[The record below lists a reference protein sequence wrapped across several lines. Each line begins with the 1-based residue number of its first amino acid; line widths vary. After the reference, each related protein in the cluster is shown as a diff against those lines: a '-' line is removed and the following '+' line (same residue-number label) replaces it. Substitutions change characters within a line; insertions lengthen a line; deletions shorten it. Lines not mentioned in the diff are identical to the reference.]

1 MTFAA
6 GGAMSKRA
14 RAHKV
19 RAIFSAPALPLIC
32 GSVLVLLALASLI
45 TGPLLDLDSAHQPPV
60 PHTPESASIPLIRA
74 PSQPANV
81 SINVKRTPSEAIWS
95 SKLAPYFHGCS
106 SSKSSFSRKI
116 SETQSNGYLLIQ
128 TSGGLNQQ
136 RTGIIDAVV
145 VARIL
150 NATLVVPQL
159 DHKSFWKD
167 SSNFSDIF
175 DVEWF
180 ISTLAK
186 DVKIIKELPAI
197 LHKKVYSARV
207 PRRCKPEYFL
217 AKTLPILRKKK
228 ALRLGKFDYRLS
240 NRLEEDLQ
248 KLRCRVNYHALHF
261 TWAVESMG
269 QKLVERL
276 RQKSGRY
283 IALHLRF
290 EPDMLAFSGCYYGGG
305 EKEVRELGLMRKRWK
320 TLHKRNPEKE
330 RRNGKCPLTP
340 EEVGVM
346 LKALGFESDSHLYVA
361 SGEVYGGETT
371 LAPLKQMFPN
381 YHTKESLAMEGEL
394 KPFAQYSSRMA
405 AIDYIVCDESNVF
418 IANNNGNMARILA
431 GRRRY
436 FGHKRTI
443 RPNAK
448 RLGSLFL
455 AKPNMTWDAFS
466 SKLQKVQRGFMGEPK
481 EMRPGRG
488 QFFENPSACICEI
501 PSVKE
506 KMKALQQQE
515 EMADD
520 QEQDKEQHTSSVND
534 FEGEDDEDQDVD
546 PDLED
551 IGFMQQEEMEQ
562 EDNELGSAE
571 DVEAENITLLSD

>member
-1 MTFAA
+1 MP
-6 GGAMSKRA
+6 KRS
-14 RAHKV
+14 RGHKV
-19 RAIFSAPALPLIC
+19 RAAPALLLLC
-32 GSVLVLLALASLI
+32 GSVLSLLALASLI
-45 TGPLLDLDSAHQPPV
+45 TGPLLDLDTPYHPPLSYK
-60 PHTPESASIPLIRA
+60 PDSASIHSILAPPL
-74 PSQPANV
+74 PVNV
-81 SINVKRTPSEAIWS
+81 SLKVRRTLSESIWA

-106 SSKSSFSRKI
+106 SPKRSFSRQI
-116 SETQSNGYLLIQ
+116 SEAQSNGYLLIQ

-175 DVEWF
+175 DIDWF
-180 ISTLAK
+180 INALAQ
-186 DVKIIKELPAI
+186 DIKIIKELPAKF
-197 LHKKVYSARV
+197 HRKVYFTRV

-228 ALRLGKFDYRLS
+228 AVRLGKFDYRLS
-240 NRLEEDLQ
+240 NRLEQDLQ
-248 KLRCRVNYHALHF
+248 KLRCRVNYHALRF
-261 TWAVESMG
+261 TGAVETMG
-269 QKLVERL
+269 KKLVERL

-290 EPDMLAFSGCYYGGG
+290 ESDMLAFSGCYYGGG
-305 EKEVRELGLMRKRWK
+305 EKEVKELGLMRKRWK

-340 EEVGVM
+340 EEVGIM
-346 LKALGFESDSHLYVA
+346 LKALGFGRESHLYVA
-361 SGEVYGGETT
+361 SGEVYGGENT

-381 YHTKESLAMEGEL
+381 YHTKESLALEGEL
-394 KPFAQYSSRMA
+394 KPFAPYSSRMA
-405 AIDYIVCDESNVF
+405 AIDYIVSDESNVF
-418 IANNNGNMARILA
+418 ITNNNGNMARILA

-443 RPNAK
+443 RPNTK

-455 AKPNMTWDAFS
+455 DKTNMTWDAFAF
-466 SKLQKVQRGFMGEPK
+466 KLRKVQRGFMGEPN

-501 PSVKE
+501 SSLKE
-506 KMKALQQQE
+506 SMKALQQQE
-515 EMADD
+515 ETADD
-520 QEQDKEQHTSSVND
+520 QEQDQTQHVD
-534 FEGEDDEDQDVD
+534 DLQEEEDEDQDVD

-551 IGFMQQEEMEQ
+551 IVLMQQEEMEE
-562 EDNELGSAE
+562 EDTELGSNG
-571 DVEAENITLLSD
+571 DVEAEDITSLSD